1 MATKTEDS
9 VQPDRPSPDAASTP
23 TNTPFIP
30 LPSPLGSDQ
39 SSPLRMSDVLKQHPR
54 NPSNVH
60 QDSFKSIRRE
70 EDAMNTTPQF
80 FRKEYDNDIDIF
92 DEPPQISVLDA
103 RMKDSW
109 RKRFVEYDVQIKYK
123 KYTWQ
128 IELTKSAIY
137 GLWFYVKKKPHLV
150 HNLATFASQSQLPSL
165 SPTAQSGTR
174 RRQKVH
180 FPQLRKFFLAK
191 SEQCIRPD
199 MIKLVEQYLNA
210 VVHIP
215 RLLHSSYVVA
225 LFQVSRSTFD
235 QVDGKTSL
243 CEGWLRV
250 RSWMKGNRENVRIN
264 RAVVNCDNECV
275 NCICVVKRIHLN
287 ARKWRWVSL
296 KHSSIAIYDS
306 IQAKVAK
313 EVFLIDARFNIER
326 GLETVGSLDELVV
339 SNSTYVLQLEGKT
352 KHVIAK
358 WAKSIREAADKCS
371 WSQPHRDDSF
381 AVPRHPHRVPSFVQW
396 YVDGEDTYRAIY
408 EGLLS
413 AKREIFIQGWWICP
427 DIHLLRPAIEYP
439 ESRLDRVIKKRAEE
453 GIKVYVLMYKEVA
466 MALTLNSLYSKT
478 VLSRLHPNVSV
489 LRDPD
494 FIIKNFGMW
503 SHHEKIVCIDQSKAF
518 VGGLDLCFGRWDTKT
533 HVLFDQDIAIT
544 DFLGKD
550 YSNPRIKDFV
560 DVQYPEQ
567 DLMDRTTLPRMPWHD
582 VHCRLIGQPARD
594 VARHFIQRW
603 NYSIAT
609 RRKSAKLHRLVPM
622 KEFEI
627 NAQKTSKRFRSQRL
641 QKAIRAVRAMNQLK
655 KAQSLQSDE
664 ALQTEK
670 DVKPSMADLVEALPA
685 NKSGYRGFERVHKN
699 ATQGS
704 SAPQSS
710 SHNRLYESFKS
721 VESEGSSDQ
730 EETKTKGFAC
740 SCQIVRSISFW
751 SGGCPTERSIQNA
764 YIRLISSAS
773 HFIYI
778 ENQFFISGL
787 EGDHLCSNRIANA
800 LVERI
805 RRAAAN
811 QETFRVIV
819 LIPLLPAFPGQP
831 NDKDASSLRGVLHWQ
846 YRTISRGKPSIY
858 HTLYQELDDPFEYIA
873 FYGLRTFHMKED
885 IPHTEEVYI
894 HSKMMIVDDRS
905 CIIGS
910 ANINERSMRG
920 DRDSEIAV
928 VIDDTSFDE
937 SIRIANGASC
947 VGKFCHS
954 FRMRLFEEHFGLEKG
969 SDLYKMYLD
978 PVNEDAWFAMQEQAM
993 KNSHIYESIFMCM
1006 PSDSVV
1012 SFSQMQSLANTSE
1025 VKPKTNERQEEPQ
1038 MSQASPITGNKAKLS
1053 DFNSETDQMWKENDN
1068 IGDRVFNIHP
1078 SDTLDPLSKVGFNAM
1093 TRRESSEG
1101 KSVPAGELGVVTSQ
1115 SMRKTDRSHLEELE
1129 QVQGNVV
1136 YLPLKFLADEILEP
1150 KLYPAELF
1158 Q

>member
-1 MATKTEDS
+1 
-9 VQPDRPSPDAASTP
+9 
-23 TNTPFIP
+23 
-30 LPSPLGSDQ
+30 
-39 SSPLRMSDVLKQHPR
+39 MSDIKQSPRHP
-54 NPSNVH
+54 SHLH

-70 EDAMNTTPQF
+70 EDAINTTPQF
-80 FRKEYDNDIDIF
+80 FRNEYDNDIDIF

-109 RKRFVEYDVQIKYK
+109 TKRFVEYDVQIRYK
-123 KYTWQ
+123 TYTWQ
-128 IELTKSAIY
+128 VDLTKSAVY

-150 HNLATFASQSQLPSL
+150 HNLATFGSQSQLPYL
-165 SPTAQSGTR
+165 SPAAQSGDR
-174 RRQKVH
+174 RRQKSHVH
-180 FPQLRKFFLAK
+180 FPQLRKLFLAK
-191 SEQCIRPD
+191 SERCIQPD
-199 MIKLVEQYLNA
+199 MVKLVEQYLNA
-210 VVHIP
+210 VVRIP

-235 QVDGKTSL
+235 QIDGKTSSR
-243 CEGWLRV
+243 EGWLRV
-250 RSWMKGNRENVRIN
+250 RSWMKGYRENVRIN

-296 KHSSIAIYDS
+296 KHSCLAIYDS

-313 EVFLIDARFNIER
+313 EVFLFDARFNIER
-326 GLETVGSLDELVV
+326 GLETVGSIDELVV
-339 SNSTYVLQLEGKT
+339 SNSTYVLQLEGKS

-358 WAKSIREAADKCS
+358 WAKSIREAADKCP

-381 AVPRHPHRVPSFVQW
+381 ALPRHPHRVPSYVQW
-396 YVDGEDTYRAIY
+396 YVDGQDTYRAIY

-439 ESRLDRVIKKRAEE
+439 ESRLDRVLKKRAEE

-478 VLSRLHPNVSV
+478 VLSHLHRNVFV

-494 FIIKNFGMW
+494 FIIKNLGMW

-518 VGGLDLCFGRWDTKT
+518 VGGLDLCFGRWDTKE
-533 HVLFDQDIAIT
+533 HDLFDQDVAKT

-560 DVQYPEQ
+560 DVQYPEE

-582 VHCRLIGQPARD
+582 CHCRLIGQPARD

-609 RRKSAKLHRLVPM
+609 RRKSAKLYQLVPM
-622 KEFEI
+622 KEFE
-627 NAQKTSKRFRSQRL
+627 AYAKKPSKRFKSQRL
-641 QKAIRAVRAMNQLK
+641 QKAIRAVRALNQLK
-655 KAQSLQSDE
+655 KAQ
-664 ALQTEK
+664 ALQPAAISESGK
-670 DVKPSMADLVEALPA
+670 DGKHSMADLVAAGQPA
-685 NKSGYRGFERVHKN
+685 NRSAYRGFERAHKDKS
-699 ATQGS
+699 GS
-704 SAPQSS
+704 PHALSPQ
-710 SHNRLYESFKS
+710 HRLNESFKS

-730 EETKTKGFAC
+730 DESMKKGFAC
-740 SCQIVRSISFW
+740 SCQIVRSLSFW

-846 YRTISRGKPSIY
+846 YRTISRGKQSIY

-873 FYGLRTFHMKED
+873 FYGLRTFQMKDEM
-885 IPHTEEVYI
+885 PHTEEVYI

-910 ANINERSMRG
+910 ANINERSLRG

-928 VIDDTSFDE
+928 VIDDTDFDE

-969 SDLYKMYLD
+969 SDQYKAYLD

-1006 PSDSVV
+1006 PTDKVV
-1012 SFSQMQSLANTSE
+1012 NFSQMQALANTAPGATL
-1025 VKPKTNERQEEPQ
+1025 KANERQEDPSSSSRQ
-1038 MSQASPITGNKAKLS
+1038 DSPNAENEAIS
-1053 DFNSETDQMWKENDN
+1053 PDFSSKTDQMWKENDN
-1068 IGDRVFNIHP
+1068 IGDRVFNVHP
-1078 SDTLDPLSKVGFNAM
+1078 SDTLDPVVKARVTAQTKRQSTN
-1093 TRRESSEG
+1093 TQSIHS
-1101 KSVPAGELGVVTSQ
+1101 GEAGVVTPQ
-1115 SMRKTDRSHLEELE
+1115 STRKADRSHREELE
-1129 QVQGNVV
+1129 HVQGNVV